1 MQNKGLSRAL
11 TGLVAAG
18 RVCAEQQRVPA
29 FPGCSIPS
37 PTHPQPAPAPKTP
50 GPLLASAPSLH
61 SPWGGT
67 PGFSLVQNYN
77 LKRTIKNWKY
87 PIPRLMQRKQKPP
100 SPEPCAGSTSLT
112 SHWFKHLI
120 PWKPSWSQQTH
131 CTQAGTELVPTGANQ
146 TRTELA
152 KCLSSPSYVQGE
164 RNPKI
169 TTHPNP
175 LQEEDLWKNISN

>member
-11 TGLVAAG
+11 PGLVAAG

-87 PIPRLMQRKQKPP
+87 PWYLGWCRESKNHLLQSPVLGAPPWHLTGLNISSHENPAGHSKPTAP
-100 SPEPCAGSTSLT
+100 KPELN
-112 SHWFKHLI
+112 
-120 PWKPSWSQQTH
+120 WSQQGQIKPELNWQNVWAH
-131 CTQAGTELVPTGANQ
+131 LPMYRGKGTQ
-146 TRTELA
+146 
-152 KCLSSPSYVQGE
+152 K
-164 RNPKI
+164 
-169 TTHPNP
+169 
-175 LQEEDLWKNISN
+175 